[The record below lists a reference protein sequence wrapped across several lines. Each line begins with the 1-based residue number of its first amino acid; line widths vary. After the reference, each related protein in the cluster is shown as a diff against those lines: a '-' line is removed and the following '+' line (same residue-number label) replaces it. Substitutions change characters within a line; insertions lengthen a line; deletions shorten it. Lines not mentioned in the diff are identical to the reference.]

1 VQKARKVGL
10 YMAQRYTG
18 LSNRE
23 IGERF
28 GGIEASGVSK
38 AASRAK
44 EENVSDK
51 RLSKLVKE
59 LDSSFKA

>member
-1 VQKARKVGL
+1 
-10 YMAQRYTG
+10 MAQRYTG